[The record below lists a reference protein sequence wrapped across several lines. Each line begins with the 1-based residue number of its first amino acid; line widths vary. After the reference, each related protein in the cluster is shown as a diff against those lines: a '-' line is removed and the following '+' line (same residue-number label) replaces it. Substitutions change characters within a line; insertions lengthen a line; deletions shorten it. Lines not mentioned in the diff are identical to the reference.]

1 VDEGERPDETTS
13 FGPQYPEANL
23 YRDLMRKAWDQDPKM
38 RPTFEDIVT
47 EVQNLIELQS
57 AREYAAKTVAK
68 SQTGLP
74 AVQPLGKSHSFT
86 VKRNSQLE
94 LRKPK
99 RLSSSV
105 TENKENDMAPI
116 QLDMSR
122 ADDDDTVM
130 IETPAASPERSAE
143 RAVEEVPAPV
153 ERTGGERQDIL
164 RGMRARNSL
173 NGSIGKHEYL

>member
-1 VDEGERPDETTS
+1 
-13 FGPQYPEANL
+13 
-23 YRDLMRKAWDQDPKM
+23 MRF
-38 RPTFEDIVT
+38 RHGFRRV
-47 EVQNLIELQS
+47 LL
-57 AREYAAKTVAK
+57 
-68 SQTGLP
+68 
-74 AVQPLGKSHSFT
+74 QPLGKSHSFT

-99 RLSSSV
+99 RVSSSV

-122 ADDDDTVM
+122 ADDDDTVV

-153 ERTGGERQDIL
+153 ERTGVERQDIL